1 MADYATIYH
10 FIAILISS
18 LYQSKLN
25 IKTDPLEPHQAI
37 APVPLI
43 FKILEKLEQ

>member
-1 MADYATIYH
+1 MTDYATIYH
-10 FIAILISS
+10 FIGILISS

-25 IKTDPLEPHQAI
+25 IKTDPLGTTQAI

>member
-1 MADYATIYH
+1 MTDYAAIYH

-18 LYQSKLN
+18 LYQRKIN

-37 APVPLI
+37 APVSLI